1 MCVVCVCVCVCVYV
15 CICMLPPLPRPPPLG
30 LFAEN
35 PSWLSSGLPRA
46 CSWREFSSETCA
58 FRRLDFFFSP
68 KLSARAERD
77 FSEPRLHPGLGLRG
91 AGGRVRRR
99 SPARLPSP
107 SLCREEMNRVVI
119 FQTCQPPAT
128 SCLAADRSGSGRR
141 PGSLSWRAAPT
152 PQSAAAS
159 PFPFLP
165 LILKN
170 LLAFRIFTPP
180 PRFVASL
187 FHLSKKY
194 SMVYLVLWG

>member
-1 MCVVCVCVCVCVYV
+1 MHVAP
-15 CICMLPPLPRPPPLG
+15 LPPRPPPLC

-58 FRRLDFFFSP
+58 FRCLDSPPP

-77 FSEPRLHPGLGLRG
+77 FAEPWLRPGLGLRG

-99 SPARLPSP
+99 SPKRLPSP

-128 SCLAADRSGSGRR
+128 SSLAADRSGSGRR
-141 PGSLSWRAAPT
+141 PGSLSWRAAPR

-159 PFPFLP
+159 PLP
-165 LILKN
+165 
-170 LLAFRIFTPP
+170 P
-180 PRFVASL
+180 
-187 FHLSKKY
+187 
-194 SMVYLVLWG
+194 